1 MLFRCSSYKMPKV
14 KNYFLVNIYFYL
26 SLFTGSAEGARG
38 ESSAGPILPGHIT
51 GQRPR
56 AEQIR
61 AYNMTDRQYIVV
73 GGAHHKHITGLS
85 LGLVS
90 NAFCFRLALP
100 YM

>member
-1 MLFRCSSYKMPKV
+1 MEGLGIPLCHDFVPLRDW
-14 KNYFLVNIYFYL
+14 
-26 SLFTGSAEGARG
+26 SAEGAGG

-61 AYNMTDRQYIVV
+61 AYNMDDRQYVVV
-73 GGAHHKHITGLS
+73 GDAHHKHIIGLS

-90 NAFCFRLALP
+90 NVFCFHLALP